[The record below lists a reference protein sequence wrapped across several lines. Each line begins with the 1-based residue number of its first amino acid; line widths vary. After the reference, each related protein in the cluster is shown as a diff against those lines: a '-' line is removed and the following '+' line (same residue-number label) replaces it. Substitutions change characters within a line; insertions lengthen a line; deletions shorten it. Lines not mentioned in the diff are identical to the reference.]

1 MRSAVWE
8 GVGRIG
14 LIEVEDPVPG
24 PEDVV
29 LDVAACGICGSDVH
43 AFAEGVWI
51 APGAPMGH
59 EFSGTVSAVGT
70 GVRGLKVGDRVAVN
84 PMGPCGSC
92 RQCSLGRTNL
102 CAAPPSSARG
112 GLSDKV
118 LVPAAESGAR
128 LHRMPDSMSVEEGA
142 FLEPLSVATR
152 AVATAAPE
160 LDGPVV
166 VAGLGSIGQS
176 VLRVL
181 LAYGARDVVGI
192 DVSPARLAAA
202 SGLGATVLDA
212 RTDDPRTY
220 LLDRWG
226 TSTSPYQVAGN
237 VGTFF
242 ECSGAPA
249 MTALATEV
257 VRAGGT
263 VSIAG
268 LVGASPPVDL
278 DTVVQKELRL
288 LGSFAYTGPDAT
300 EAFRLLADGLV
311 DVAPLVSHRVPLSRV
326 AEAFG
331 TQHAVDGSVKVLV
344 LPDPV
349 APEET

>member
-1 MRSAVWE
+1 MRSTVWE

-14 LIEVEDPVPG
+14 LVEVEEPVPG
-24 PEDVV
+24 PDDVV

-43 AFAEGVWI
+43 AFAEGAWI
-51 APGAPMGH
+51 TPGAPMGH
-59 EFSGTVSAVGT
+59 EFSGTVAAVGV
-70 GVRGLKVGDRVAVN
+70 GVRDLKVGDRVAVN

-92 RQCSLGRTNL
+92 RQCALGRTNL
-102 CAAPPSSARG
+102 CAAPVHSARG

-118 LVPAAESGAR
+118 LVPNAESGAR
-128 LHRMPDSMSVEEGA
+128 LHRMPDSMAFEEGA

-152 AVATAAPE
+152 AVTSAAPE
-160 LDGPVV
+160 LDGPAVV
-166 VAGLGSIGQS
+166 SGLGSIGQC

-181 LAYGARDVVGI
+181 LAHGARDVVGI

-202 SGLGATVLDA
+202 SGLGAEVVDA
-212 RTDDPRTY
+212 RADDPRAY

-226 TSTSPYQVAGN
+226 TSTSPYQVGGN

-242 ECSGAPA
+242 ECSGAPP
-249 MTALATEV
+249 MITLATEV

-263 VSIAG
+263 VSVAG

-311 DVAPLVSHRVPLSRV
+311 DVTPLVSHRIPLSRV
-326 AEAFG
+326 AEAFDR
-331 TQHAVDGSVKVLV
+331 QHAVDGSVKVLV
-344 LPDPV
+344 VPDPQ
-349 APEET
+349 ES